1 MTTAELMEL
10 DDLIDLLDGEA
21 EILKHTDG
29 SYSYCFN
36 HNIFLDNVCIEC
48 GENINV

>member
-21 EILKHTDG
+21 TIITHTDG
-29 SYSYCFN
+29 SFSYCFN
-36 HNIFLDNVCIEC
+36 HSIFLDDMCLEC
-48 GENINV
+48 GESIKD